1 MSQTTVKTANK
12 ICFGS
17 GKFEISTD
25 GNTWVDVG
33 AMRNIV
39 FSEAFDK
46 VTVMSDNAGV
56 VKEFIKNQVASLSG
70 DLMEIDLTNLNT
82 IRGGIDTYGFANG
95 VAETLSSGGK
105 TTLTAIQAKVTNTN
119 AASDIFRITIF
130 KATTNKGIEIA
141 FQPDDADD
149 PNMVSIELKGTC
161 NTALT
166 AGAQLFEIYNE
177 QGEGAQS

>member
-1 MSQTTVKTANK
+1 MSQTTVKAEHK

-25 GNTWVDVG
+25 GNTWTDVG

-39 FSEAFDK
+39 FAETFDK

-56 VKEFIKNQVASLSG
+56 IKEFIKNHFASLSG
-70 DLMEIDLTNLNT
+70 DLMELDLTNLNT
-82 IRGGIDTYGFANG
+82 IRGGIDTYSFANG

-105 TTLTAIQAKVTNTN
+105 TELTAIQVKVTNTN
-119 AASDIFRITIF
+119 AAGDIFRITLY
-130 KATTNKGIEIA
+130 KATNNKGIEIS

-149 PNMVSIELKGTC
+149 PNMVSVELKGTC

-166 AGAQLFEIYNE
+166 AGAQLFQIYNE
-177 QGEGAQS
+177 QGEGAES